1 MAADLGGAP
10 EQDVLTMSS
19 MFTSA
24 LVDTAE
30 HHAMLRDS
38 VGKLVGKFGRKYFQ
52 DIYKRGEKPNALW
65 ADLGTAGFLGVH
77 VSEEYG
83 GGGGGM
89 SEYNVIV
96 EETAA
101 QGCPILSLV
110 IGSICAP
117 IIQSHASDAIK
128 RFWLPGLATGEKRLA
143 FAITEP
149 DAGSN
154 THKVSTIARRDGTGW
169 VLRGT
174 KYWTSAVD
182 ESDAIMVVARGEELD
197 AQGRGRLSLFLV
209 PPDAPGLTRTP
220 IETALHVPET
230 QFSLFFDD
238 VRVPDDAL
246 VGTEGQGLKHLF
258 SGLNPERICAAA
270 INNGIARYA
279 LEKAAQYAGD
289 RSVWGVPIGTHQGVA
304 HPLAAAYVAV
314 QQARLMTARA
324 AQLYD
329 AGAPEAG
336 EASNMAKF
344 AAADASLVALDQA
357 IQVHGGNG
365 LAIEYGLAD
374 LWFIA
379 RLHKTAPVSREM
391 ILNYFAQH
399 SLGLPKSY

>member
-1 MAADLGGAP
+1 MASL
-10 EQDVLTMSS
+10 
-19 MFTSA
+19 FNTS

-30 HHAMLRDS
+30 HHPMLRDS
-38 VGKLVGKFGRKYFQ
+38 VRKLVSRFGRRYFQ
-52 DIYKRGEKPNALW
+52 DITKRGAKPDELW
-65 ADLGTAGFLGVH
+65 AELGTSGFLGVH
-77 VSEEYG
+77 VAEEYG

-89 SEYNVIV
+89 ADYNVIV
-96 EETAA
+96 EEVAA

-110 IGSICAP
+110 IGSICGP
-117 IIQSHASDAIK
+117 IIEQHASAGLK
-128 RFWLPGLATGEKRLA
+128 AEWLPGLASGKKRIA

-154 THKVSTIARRDGTGW
+154 THKVSTVARRRGDRY
-169 VLRGT
+169 VLNGT

-197 AQGRGRLSLFLV
+197 DRGRGQLSLFLV
-209 PPDAPGLTRTP
+209 SPDAPGLSRTP

-230 QFSLFFDD
+230 QFTLFFED
-238 VRVPDDAL
+238 VEVPADAL
-246 VGTEGQGLKHLF
+246 VGQEGQGLKHLF
-258 SGLNPERICAAA
+258 AGLNPERSCAAA
-270 INNGIARYA
+270 INNGIARFA
-279 LEKAAQYAGD
+279 LQKAAQYAND
-289 RSVWGVPIGTHQGVA
+289 RAVWGIPIGAHQGVA
-304 HPLAAAYVAV
+304 HPLAQAYVGV

-324 AQLYD
+324 AQLFD
-329 AGAPEAG
+329 ENSPEAG

-365 LAIEYGLAD
+365 MAIEYGLAD

-391 ILNYFAQH
+391 VLNYFAQH

>member
-1 MAADLGGAP
+1 MTQL
-10 EQDVLTMSS
+10 
-19 MFTSA
+19 FHTS
-24 LVDTAE
+24 LVDTAD
-30 HHAMLRDS
+30 HHKMLRES
-38 VGKLVGKFGRKYFQ
+38 VGKLVGGFGRRYFQ
-52 DIYKRGEKPNALW
+52 DIYRKGAKPVELWNALG
-65 ADLGTAGFLGVH
+65 DAGFLGVH
-77 VSEEYG
+77 ISEAYG
-83 GGGGGM
+83 GAGGGLAD
-89 SEYNVIV
+89 YNVIV

-117 IIQSHASDAIK
+117 IIERHASEEIK
-128 RFWLPGLATGEKRLA
+128 QTWLPGLASGSMRLA

-154 THKVSTIARRDGTGW
+154 THKVSTVARRDGNGW
-169 VLRGT
+169 ALKGT

-182 ESDAIMVVARGEELD
+182 EVDAIMVVARGETLD
-197 AQGRGRLSLFLV
+197 ERGRGQLSLFLV
-209 PPDAPGLTRTP
+209 PADAAGLSKTP

-230 QFSLFFDD
+230 QFMVYFDD
-238 VRVPDDAL
+238 VKLPADAL
-246 VGTEGQGLKHLF
+246 VGREGNGLKQLF
-258 SGLNPERICAAA
+258 DGLNPERICASA

-279 LEKAAQYAGD
+279 IEKASLYAQD
-289 RSVWGVPIGTHQGVA
+289 RSVWGVPIGAHQGVA
-304 HPLAAAYVAV
+304 HPLAKAYVGV

-329 AGAPEAG
+329 EGSPEAG

-344 AAADASLVALDQA
+344 AAADSSLEALDQA

-365 LAIEYGLAD
+365 LSIEYGLAD

-391 ILNYFAQH
+391 VLNFFAQH

>member
-1 MAADLGGAP
+1 MGRL
-10 EQDVLTMSS
+10 
-19 MFTSA
+19 FTSS
-24 LVDTAE
+24 LVDTSE

-38 VGKLVGKFGRKYFQ
+38 VGKLVAGFGRKYFQ
-52 DIYKRGEKPNALW
+52 DVYKRGAKPVELWDAL
-65 ADLGTAGFLGVH
+65 GEAGFLGVH
-77 VSEEYG
+77 VAEEFG

-89 SEYNVIV
+89 ADYNVIV

-117 IIQSHASDAIK
+117 IIQQHGSDEIK
-128 RFWLPGLATGEKRLA
+128 ADWLPGLASGKKRLA

-154 THKVSTIARRDGTGW
+154 THKVSTVCRPDGNGW
-169 VLRGT
+169 SIKGA

-182 ESDAIMVVARGEELD
+182 EVDAIMVVARGEVLD
-197 AQGRGRLSLFLV
+197 ERGRGALSLFLV
-209 PPDAPGLTRTP
+209 PVDAPGISKTP

-230 QFSLFFDD
+230 QFMLHFDN
-238 VRVPDDAL
+238 VKVPADAL
-246 VGTEGQGLKHLF
+246 VGQEGQGLKHLF
-258 SGLNPERICAAA
+258 AGLNPERICAAA

-279 LEKAAQYAGD
+279 IEKGAEYAGE
-289 RSVWGVPIGTHQGVA
+289 RSVWGVPIGAHQGVA
-304 HPLAAAYVAV
+304 HPLAQAYVGV

-324 AQLYD
+324 AELYD
-329 AGAPEAG
+329 QGSSEAG
-336 EASNMAKF
+336 EVANMAKF
-344 AAADASLVALDQA
+344 AAADSSLVALDQA

-365 LAIEYGLAD
+365 LSIEYGLAD

-391 ILNYFAQH
+391 VLNFFAQH

>member
-1 MAADLGGAP
+1 MASLFN
-10 EQDVLTMSS
+10 T
-19 MFTSA
+19 T
-24 LVDTAE
+24 LVDTAD
-30 HHAMLRDS
+30 HHQMLRES
-38 VGKLVGKFGRKYFQ
+38 VGKVVGGFGRKYFQ
-52 DIYKRGEKPNALW
+52 EVVKKGAKPVELWKALG
-65 ADLGTAGFLGVH
+65 DAGFLGVH
-77 VSEEYG
+77 VSEAYG
-83 GGGGGM
+83 GAGSGM
-89 SEYNVIV
+89 ADYNVIV

-117 IIQSHASDAIK
+117 IIEQHASDEIK
-128 RFWLPGLATGEKRLA
+128 QAWLPGLAAGTLRLA

-154 THKVSTIARRDGTGW
+154 THKVSTVARRVGNEW
-169 VLRGT
+169 LLRGT

-182 ESDAIMVVARGEELD
+182 EVDAIMVVARGETLD
-197 AQGRGRLSLFLV
+197 EQGRGQLSLFLV
-209 PPDAPGLTRTP
+209 PPDAAGLSRTP

-230 QFSLFFDD
+230 QFTLFFDD
-238 VRVPDDAL
+238 VKVPLDAM
-246 VGTEGQGLKHLF
+246 VGIEGQGLKHLF

-279 LEKAAQYAGD
+279 IEKAAAYATD
-289 RSVWGVPIGTHQGVA
+289 RKVWKTAIGAHQGVA
-304 HPLAAAYVAV
+304 HPLAKSYVAV

-329 AGAPEAG
+329 LKSPEAG

-344 AAADASLVALDQA
+344 AAADASLEALDQA
-357 IQVHGGNG
+357 IQTHGGNG

-391 ILNYFAQH
+391 VLNFVAQH

>member
-1 MAADLGGAP
+1 MG
-10 EQDVLTMSS
+10 TIFS
-19 MFTSA
+19 TT
-24 LVDTAE
+24 LVDTAD

-38 VGKLVGKFGRKYFQ
+38 VGKLVGGFGRKYFQ
-52 DIYKRGEKPNALW
+52 DVTKRNGKPEELWNAL
-65 ADLGTAGFLGVH
+65 GEAGFLGVH
-77 VSEEYG
+77 VDEKYG

-89 SEYNVIV
+89 ADYNVIV

-117 IIQSHASDAIK
+117 IIQGHASDAMK
-128 RFWLPGLATGEKRLA
+128 DEWLPGLASGKKRLA

-149 DAGSN
+149 NAGSN
-154 THKVSTIARRDGTGW
+154 THKVSTIARRDGDGW
-169 VLRGT
+169 TLNGQ

-182 ESDAIMVVARGEELD
+182 EVDAIMVVARGEKLD
-197 AQGRGRLSLFLV
+197 EKGRGKLSLFLV
-209 PPDAPGLTRTP
+209 PVDAEGIRKTP
-220 IETALHVPET
+220 IETALQVPET
-230 QFSLFFDD
+230 QFMLWFDD
-238 VRVPDDAL
+238 VKLPADAL
-246 VGTEGQGLKHLF
+246 VGEEGKGLKHLF
-258 SGLNPERICAAA
+258 AGLNPERICASA

-279 LEKAAQYAGD
+279 IEKGAAYAGD
-289 RSVWGVPIGTHQGVA
+289 RSVWDVPIGAHQGVA
-304 HPLAAAYVAV
+304 HPLAEAYVGV

-324 AQLYD
+324 AVLYD
-329 AGAPEAG
+329 EGSPEAG

-344 AAADASLVALDQA
+344 AAADSSLKALDQA

-365 LAIEYGLAD
+365 LALEYGLAD

-391 ILNYFAQH
+391 VLNFFAQH